1 MHLQLQQIVQIRV
14 SFAAWM
20 HNQSINTS
28 NMIINHHIPQ
38 LKLQQ
43 LHFIQTLIY
52 IYRIVLETAFRGYQN
67 EKF

>member
-52 IYRIVLETAFRGYQN
+52 IYRIVL
-67 EKF
+67 